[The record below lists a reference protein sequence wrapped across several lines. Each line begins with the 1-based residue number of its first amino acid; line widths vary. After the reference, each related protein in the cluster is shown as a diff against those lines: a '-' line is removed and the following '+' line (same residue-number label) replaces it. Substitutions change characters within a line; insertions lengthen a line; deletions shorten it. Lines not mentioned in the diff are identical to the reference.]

1 MNYKN
6 MDWLLGGSFESP
18 DEYKGVRRE
27 SLIEALSFF
36 VGKISTMEI
45 NESDSDDL
53 AAFDIED
60 ELSEMENLFERIQ
73 EKLFINDIN
82 ENSDVLVTVLPA
94 AVATLMGGIGLG
106 TALFQQW
113 VKEGTVLPK
122 FLYNAEYKLGKF
134 LGEVTGA
141 ELAKRRGELAAQIR
155 KENPKASPI
164 EIKAAIARIEADYK
178 RKAEYKPSTYV
189 PPKDSAK
196 HGTHDPEVGQVMRK
210 HLALQNMTP
219 KEKEAYNRKRFPGKG
234 K

>member
-1 MNYKN
+1 
-6 MDWLLGGSFESP
+6 
-18 DEYKGVRRE
+18 
-27 SLIEALSFF
+27 
-36 VGKISTMEI
+36 MEI

-60 ELSEMENLFERIQ
+60 ELSEMENLFGRIQ
-73 EKLFINDIN
+73 EKLFLNDIN
-82 ENSDVLVTVLPA
+82 ESADALVTVLPA

-106 TALFQQW
+106 TALFKTW
-113 VKEGTVLPK
+113 VKEGTILPK

-164 EIKAAIARIEADYK
+164 EIKAAISRIEADYK

-219 KEKEAYNRKRFPGKG
+219 KEKEAYNKKRFPGKG